1 MDPQAVME
9 YLLVLVV
16 QEVLVAMVEV
26 VAEVVVEQTLVKTV
40 SVVLVAQD
48 LLFSVGTFNLLE
60 I

>member
-1 MDPQAVME
+1 MDPQAAMVH
-9 YLLVLVV
+9 LLVLEVL
-16 QEVLVAMVEV
+16 EVLVAMVEV

-40 SVVLVAQD
+40 PVVRAVQA